1 MDVKTASRLLELRK
15 QNGFSQEGLA
25 EKLGISR
32 QAISKWERAEASP
45 DTENLIAL
53 ARIYKISLDELL
65 GLEVPK
71 TEESQRSVID
81 LTKETDKIHK
91 KTPSKMRVMYPEGS
105 ADCEEIYP
113 QSNEDKS
120 VYQPNVENRLCN
132 YTDYNNYTDNISEE
146 YNNNSDSRER
156 FGNFNASLIPE
167 IDDKM
172 FKRLMTFP
180 YPIATGVLFLV
191 LGSFYELWH
200 PMWMLFLTIPLYYTT
215 IPAIKYKNPNIFCY
229 PVFVALL
236 YLIIGFLYELWHPG
250 WLLFTS
256 IPFYYWVINLLL
268 KDKSDGEEN
277 K

>member
-91 KTPSKMRVMYPEGS
+91 KTPSKMRVKW
-105 ADCEEIYP
+105 I
-113 QSNEDKS
+113 
-120 VYQPNVENRLCN
+120 RL
-132 YTDYNNYTDNISEE
+132 
-146 YNNNSDSRER
+146 
-156 FGNFNASLIPE
+156 P
-167 IDDKM
+167 
-172 FKRLMTFP
+172 
-180 YPIATGVLFLV
+180 
-191 LGSFYELWH
+191 
-200 PMWMLFLTIPLYYTT
+200 LTI
-215 IPAIKYKNPNIFCY
+215 
-229 PVFVALL
+229 
-236 YLIIGFLYELWHPG
+236 
-250 WLLFTS
+250 
-256 IPFYYWVINLLL
+256 
-268 KDKSDGEEN
+268 
-277 K
+277 